1 MRNLRPQ
8 DERSARQWRC
18 DAATGEG
25 GDRAG
30 KGAGGKGFDEFRV
43 VGHVGWILLDNSP
56 SPGHPKSSRDQ
67 LWGVV
72 EVFSG
77 GQGLVTFPSF
87 FLGLGTPNLKQ
98 CNL

>member
-56 SPGHPKSSRDQ
+56 SLGHPKSSREQ
-67 LWGVV
+67 AV
-72 EVFSG
+72 G
-77 GQGLVTFPSF
+77 GGCQSF
-87 FLGLGTPNLKQ
+87 FRGPGGWSLFLVFFWV
-98 CNL
+98 

>member
-56 SPGHPKSSRDQ
+56 SLGHLNPLGNK
-67 LWGVV
+67 LLGAVV
-72 EVFSG
+72 KVFSG
-77 GQGLVTFPSF
+77 GQGAGHFS
-87 FLGLGTPNLKQ
+87 
-98 CNL
+98 

>member
-56 SPGHPKSSRDQ
+56 SLGSSREQ
-67 LWGVV
+67 LKPVGPGGWSLFL
-72 EVFSG
+72 VFFW
-77 GQGLVTFPSF
+77 V
-87 FLGLGTPNLKQ
+87 
-98 CNL
+98 

>member
-56 SPGHPKSSRDQ
+56 SLGHLGNSCT
-67 LWGVV
+67 VV
-72 EVFSG
+72 LRVIVKDVLLLIPCIPFYEFVVL
-77 GQGLVTFPSF
+77 Q
-87 FLGLGTPNLKQ
+87 
-98 CNL
+98 